1 MNKKNKNKNKKERKL
16 KEKESEQEQEKE
28 CLICLEY
35 KYDNEIPIK
44 LNESEYYTKLCDC
57 NSLVHN
63 FCLNKWYSVS
73 YNCPICRTNIYEDIN
88 QNIDINIDTNTNT
101 NIIIINNTYLS
112 IPNNFLRIITRLNKK
127 IVLFLLF
134 SIWYVFFYNI
144 NNKDYADYI

>member
-112 IPNNFLRIITRLNKK
+112 IPNNFLRIIIIKSK
-127 IVLFLLF
+127 IFMLE
-134 SIWYVFFYNI
+134 
-144 NNKDYADYI
+144 